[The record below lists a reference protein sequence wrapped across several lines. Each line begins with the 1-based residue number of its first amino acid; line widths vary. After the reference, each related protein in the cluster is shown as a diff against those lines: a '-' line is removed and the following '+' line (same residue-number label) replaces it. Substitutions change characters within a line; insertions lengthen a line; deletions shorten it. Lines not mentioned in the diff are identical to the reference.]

1 MLFADD
7 LKIFTNSDNENSL
20 QLALDNIYE
29 WSVSEQLPINLD
41 KTVTFKVGKRK
52 TSREFTLGNRKLK
65 IVESIR
71 DLGVILNSNLDFS
84 DHISKIVKNAF
95 YKAIQIIKLIRSRNY
110 QHWLNIYKVYV
121 RPVLEFALEILSPI
135 DEKSINQLERVQKFY
150 TRMIYK
156 KLKIPYKPYALR

>member
-20 QLALDNIYE
+20 QLASDNLNE
-29 WSVSEQLPINLD
+29 WSVNEQLPINLD

-65 IVESIR
+65 TVESIR
-71 DLGVILNSNLDFS
+71 DLGVIFNSNLDFS
-84 DHISKIVKNAF
+84 DHISKTVKNAF

-110 QHWLNIYKVYV
+110 LH
-121 RPVLEFALEILSPI
+121 
-135 DEKSINQLERVQKFY
+135 
-150 TRMIYK
+150 
-156 KLKIPYKPYALR
+156 